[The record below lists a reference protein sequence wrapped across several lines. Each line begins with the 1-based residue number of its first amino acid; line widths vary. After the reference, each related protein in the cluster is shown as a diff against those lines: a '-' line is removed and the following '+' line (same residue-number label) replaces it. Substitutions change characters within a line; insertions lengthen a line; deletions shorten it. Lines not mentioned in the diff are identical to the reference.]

1 MRTGLFLWNPAIG
14 DAPGPSPGRKVLVHL
29 HVTIETPSDPEPIRA
44 LNCLNLLSPSLK
56 VAGKAVNQNI
66 CTARLFIFNLQGVGI
81 LRRAIASR

>member
-1 MRTGLFLWNPAIG
+1 MRTGLFLWNLAIG
-14 DAPGPSPGRKVLVHL
+14 DGPGPCPGHEVPVHL

-44 LNCLNLLSPSLK
+44 LNCLNLLCWSME

-81 LRRAIASR
+81 LRRAIESR

>member
-1 MRTGLFLWNPAIG
+1 M
-14 DAPGPSPGRKVLVHL
+14 
-29 HVTIETPSDPEPIRA
+29 E
-44 LNCLNLLSPSLK
+44 